1 MQIGKFQKDMDVQSQ
16 EIKEVSV
23 VNRALKEQLAN
34 LLKDTDLRITEVS
47 KSCVIRILTG
57 VSFYPRYER

>member
-1 MQIGKFQKDMDVQSQ
+1 LQIGKFQKDMDVQSK

-47 KSCVIRILTG
+47 KSCVIRILRG
-57 VSFYPRYER
+57 VSFISNS